1 MAGCQ
6 GHEPCPQVAQGGE
19 GVSLRLELVT
29 PVLEYCRFG
38 DGLNLEFGWSG
49 VKPGGW
55 VRKVILKAHLSDVP
69 EP

>member
-1 MAGCQ
+1 MAGSQ
-6 GHEPCPQVAQGGE
+6 GHEPCPQVAQGGQ

-38 DGLNLEFGWSG
+38 DGLHLEFCWSG

-55 VRKVILKAHLSDVP
+55 VRKVILKAQLSQYP